1 MDEMLYEILCHY
13 YSVLSKT
20 GYYSYSAVKKM
31 LVLLFYYDFVY
42 RDYRGKLNKS
52 DYMTIE
58 TALNCLYG
66 STCLIPYPN
75 YKKMGRL
82 HLGEVTEMAQ
92 RLKNV
97 EETKVVKSKEDIKTV
112 EDIVI
117 ETT

>member
-42 RDYRGKLNKS
+42 VDYRGQLNKS

-66 STCLIPYPN
+66 STCLIPYPD